1 MLNKVKINL
10 TNEEYN
16 VLNHITS
23 ATKTDCWFSLETDK
37 DGYDCVYDLEN
48 GWTVKLA
55 TALEWLYA
63 DVDWMTLDDW
73 EELGIDTQEIV
84 VFTELLQKLEII

>member
-1 MLNKVKINL
+1 MKL

-37 DGYDCVYDLEN
+37 DGNDYVYDLEEDCEM
-48 GWTVKLA
+48 TMQDAVSQ
-55 TALEWLYA
+55 LYEG
-63 DVDWMTLDDW
+63 VEFMTLNDW
-73 EELGIDTQEIV
+73 EELGIEDYEVEI
-84 VFTELLQKLEII
+84 FYNLIQKLEII

>member
-1 MLNKVKINL
+1 MKL

-37 DGYDCVYDLEN
+37 DGNDYVYDLEEDCEM
-48 GWTVKLA
+48 TIQDAVSQ
-55 TALEWLYA
+55 LYEG
-63 DVDWMTLDDW
+63 VEFMTLNDW
-73 EELGIDTQEIV
+73 EELGINAQEIV
-84 VFTELLQKLEII
+84 VFAELLKKLKII

>member
-1 MLNKVKINL
+1 MPNKIKINL
-10 TNEEYN
+10 TDEEYN

-37 DGYDCVYDLEN
+37 DGYDYVYDLEN
-48 GWTVKLA
+48 GCKVELG

-63 DVDWMTLDDW
+63 DVEWMTLNDW
-73 EELGIDTQEIV
+73 EELRIEAQEIV